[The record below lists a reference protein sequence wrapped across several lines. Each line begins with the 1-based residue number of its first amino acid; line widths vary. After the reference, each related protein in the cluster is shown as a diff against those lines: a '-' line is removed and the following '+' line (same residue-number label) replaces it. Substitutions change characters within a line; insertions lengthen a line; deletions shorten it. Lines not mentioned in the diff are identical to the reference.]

1 MSGLFQKYAKAS
13 AAPPRKPAADVMP
26 AVQPSTVAERAAP
39 VEMPAPEPQ
48 IEAQGSHSPEYLNLK
63 VNLHQQLLGLINLS
77 ALDKLSPE
85 EVRRDISEIVRDV
98 LIRDKIP
105 LNQSEQSR
113 LTNDILDEVLGLGPL
128 EPLLKDP
135 SITDILING
144 ASTVFVERHGRMQP
158 SAVKFK
164 DERHLLRIINKIVS
178 TVGRRIDES
187 SPLVDARLLDGSR
200 VNAVVS
206 PIAIDG
212 AIVSIR
218 KFSKVPFKI
227 ETLVEKSAMAP
238 EMAEFLGAAVL
249 SRVSVLIS
257 GGTGSGKTTILN
269 ALSRFIENTERII
282 TIEDAAELQLQQS
295 HVVRMET
302 RPANIEGKGEISS
315 RDLVKNALRMRP
327 DRIIIGEVRGGEAFD
342 MLQAMNTGHEG
353 SMATVHANTP
363 RDAIGR
369 LEQMISMAGLDLPI
383 RGVRQQIASAI
394 NLVVQMQRLSD
405 GRRRMVSVQEIT
417 GMEGDIIS
425 MQEIFRFHRT
435 GMGDAG
441 QVLGEYRA
449 TGIRPKFVTELGIKG
464 ITLSPDMF
472 RPERVLGQ

>member
-1 MSGLFQKYAKAS
+1 MSGLFQKYSKAS
-13 AAPPRKPAADVMP
+13 GALPRKSAADDVPSAPPTALAATPAL
-26 AVQPSTVAERAAP
+26 
-39 VEMPAPEPQ
+39 VEILTPEPQ
-48 IEAQGSHSPEYLNLK
+48 EEAQGAHSPEYLNLK

-77 ALDKLSPE
+77 ALDKLAPE

-98 LIRDKIP
+98 LVRDKIP

-187 SPLVDARLLDGSR
+187 QPLVDARLLDGSR
-200 VNAVVS
+200 VNAVIG

-212 AIVSIR
+212 AVVSIR
-218 KFSKVPFKI
+218 KFSKVPFRI
-227 ETLVEKSAMAP
+227 ESLVEKGALAP

-295 HVVRMET
+295 HVVRLET

-327 DRIIIGEVRGGEAFD
+327 DRIIIGEVRSGEAFD

-417 GMEGDIIS
+417 GMEGEIIS

-449 TGIRPKFVTELGIKG
+449 TGIRPKFVTELGLKG
-464 ITLSPDMF
+464 IKLYPEMF
-472 RPERVLGQ
+472 RPERVLG